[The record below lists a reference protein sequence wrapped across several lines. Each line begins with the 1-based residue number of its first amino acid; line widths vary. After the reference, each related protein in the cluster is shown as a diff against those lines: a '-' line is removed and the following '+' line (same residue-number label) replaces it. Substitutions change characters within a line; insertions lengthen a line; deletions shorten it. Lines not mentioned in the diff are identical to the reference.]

1 MQYFKTCAPDD
12 DSQGELSECV
22 IRAKNVQ
29 EGDNEMMRIEDEIYM
44 AGRTEGE
51 EEGVVKGI
59 AGSLVNLMK
68 NARLSLDE
76 AMKMLCVPP
85 EEKSDYADIIGK
97 LYPDFALNR

>member
-1 MQYFKTCAPDD
+1 
-12 DSQGELSECV
+12 
-22 IRAKNVQ
+22 
-29 EGDNEMMRIEDEIYM
+29 MMRIEDEIYL

-68 NARLSLDE
+68 SARLSLDE

-85 EEKSDYADIIGK
+85 EEKSNYADIIGK
-97 LYPDFALNR
+97 LYPDFALNG